1 MNTPSPKNPSSK
13 VSLRGTVKMGAA
25 FAGLLACVFTQ
36 GCSTPNA
43 RSTDKTAALGK
54 LSPADRQLV
63 LSGDIHKGLSKD
75 AVYVAWG
82 SPSKTTVNHTAR
94 GPQECWTYVQTYNGY
109 GGGYFGI
116 SRGLVHG
123 KHGDHYDTN
132 DFYPAP
138 TDAQTL
144 GGTPST
150 EVPVKRVVFE
160 NGRVVNYETAHQ
172 QNENDDADDE
182 G

>member
-1 MNTPSPKNPSSK
+1 MNTSSPRNSSSK
-13 VSLRGTVKMGAA
+13 VSLRGSLKLGAA
-25 FAGLLACVFTQ
+25 FAGLLACVLTQ
-36 GCSTPNA
+36 GCSTPDK
-43 RSTDKTAALGK
+43 RSTAKAAALGG

-63 LSGDIHKGLSKD
+63 LKGNIHKGLSKD

-82 SPSKTTVNHTAR
+82 SPSKTTVNTTAR
-94 GPQECWTYVQTYNGY
+94 GPQECWTYVQTFNGY
-109 GGGYFGI
+109 GGGYYGI

-123 KHGDHYDTN
+123 KHGDHYNTN

-160 NGRVVNYETAHQ
+160 NGRVVNYETTHRQ
-172 QNENDDADDE
+172 DEDDDASDE

>member
-1 MNTPSPKNPSSK
+1 MNTFPPKNLAPK
-13 VSLRGTVKMGAA
+13 KA
-25 FAGLLACVFTQ
+25 FRYLLKTGVAVAGLLACVLTQ
-36 GCSTPNA
+36 GCSTPDA
-43 RSTDKTAALGK
+43 RSAGKAATLSK
-54 LSPADRQLV
+54 LSPADQQLV
-63 LSGDIHKGLSKD
+63 LKGNIHKGLSKE

-82 SPSKTTVNHTAR
+82 LPSKTTVDRTAR
-94 GPQECWTYVQTYNGY
+94 GPQECWTYVRTFNGY
-109 GGGYFGI
+109 GGGYYGVP
-116 SRGLVHG
+116 RGLVHG
-123 KHGDHYDTN
+123 KRGDHYDTS

-160 NGRVVNYETAHQ
+160 NGRVVNYETTHQ
-172 QNENDDADDE
+172 QSGDADDE

>member
-1 MNTPSPKNPSSK
+1 M
-13 VSLRGTVKMGAA
+13 
-25 FAGLLACVFTQ
+25 
-36 GCSTPNA
+36 
-43 RSTDKTAALGK
+43 
-54 LSPADRQLV
+54 
-63 LSGDIHKGLSKD
+63 
-75 AVYVAWG
+75 
-82 SPSKTTVNHTAR
+82 
-94 GPQECWTYVQTYNGY
+94 QTYNGY

-160 NGRVVNYETAHQ
+160 NGRVVNYETTHQ

>member
-1 MNTPSPKNPSSK
+1 MNISSQKNCSSK
-13 VSLRGTVKMGAA
+13 IQLCSFHKIGAA
-25 FAGLLACVFTQ
+25 IASLLVCTLTQ
-36 GCSTPNA
+36 GCSTPSG
-43 RSTDKTAALGK
+43 RSAAKTAALGN
-54 LSPADRQLV
+54 LSPAERQVV
-63 LSGDIHKGLSKD
+63 LNGDIHKGLSKD

-82 SPSKTTVNHTAR
+82 SPSKTTVHNTAR
-94 GPQECWTYVQTYNGY
+94 GPQECWTYVQTFNGY
-109 GGGYFGI
+109 GGGYYGI
-116 SRGLVHG
+116 SRGLIHG
-123 KHGDHYDTN
+123 KHSDHYNTD

-172 QNENDDADDE
+172 QNEKDDDE